1 METEAKSF
9 SVPATLAEWEA
20 YAPKARAMLWSLL
33 GDLPPLFTPTPTI
46 TQREARDG
54 FTVESLTFDNG
65 AGATVYG
72 YLLLPDKISHPAP
85 AVLYHHMHGGK
96 YELGKQELWQDW
108 LIEGIAP
115 GTALARAGYVLLAI
129 DAYGFNQR
137 ETQGPAGDRERGGA
151 TEQALFKKFIWEGK
165 TLWGMM
171 VRDDMLALNYLLSRP
186 EVDPQRVAATGMS
199 LGGSRT
205 TWLAALDQR
214 VKVVIPVAQMT
225 RYADFAATGNYNL
238 HGIYYYVPGFLKAG
252 LDMDMEI
259 LTSLVAPRPQMI
271 LIGDSDPLSPV
282 AGVRKIVDFT
292 QRVYALY
299 GAADRFMP
307 RFQAGIAHKYTPSM
321 FAQMLDCLRENL

>member
-9 SVPATLAEWEA
+9 SVPTSRAEWEA
-20 YAPKARAMLWSLL
+20 YAPSVRAALWSLL

-46 TQREARDG
+46 SKREARDG
-54 FTVESLTFDNG
+54 YTVESLTFENG

-72 YLLLPDKISHPAP
+72 YLLLSDNLSEAAP

-96 YELGKQELWQDW
+96 YELGKEELWQNW

-115 GTALARAGYVLLAI
+115 GPTLAREGYVVLAI

-171 VRDDMLALNYLLSRP
+171 VRDDLLALNYLCSRP
-186 EVDPQRVAATGMS
+186 EVDPLRVAVTGMS

-205 TWLAALDQR
+205 TWLAALDER

-225 RYADFAATGNYNL
+225 RYTDFAATGNYNL

-252 LDMDMEI
+252 LDMEI
-259 LTSLVAPRPQMI
+259 LTSLVAPRTQMI
-271 LIGDSDPLSPV
+271 MIGDSDPLSPI
-282 AGVRKIVDFT
+282 AGVRRIVDFT
-292 QRVYALY
+292 ERIYQLY
-299 GAADRFMP
+299 EAEDRLMP
-307 RFQAGIAHKYTPSM
+307 RLQAGIAHKYTPGM
-321 FAQMLDCLRENL
+321 FAQMVECLRENL